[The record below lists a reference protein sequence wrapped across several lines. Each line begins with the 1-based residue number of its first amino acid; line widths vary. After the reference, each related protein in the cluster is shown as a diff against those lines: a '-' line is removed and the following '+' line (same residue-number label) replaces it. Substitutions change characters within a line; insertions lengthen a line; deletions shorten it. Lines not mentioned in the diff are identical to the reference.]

1 MKPHPKIEVLPSL
14 LAADFSDL
22 KGQIRKIEA
31 AGCSKLH
38 LDIMDGTFVPNIT
51 FGPALISSIRK
62 ISGLFFQAHLM
73 IDRPERYLAIFKRA
87 GVDGIIIHEESCCN
101 FRNTLKAIKAL
112 KLKAGITLKPR
123 TPVSSIEKVVK
134 EVDYILIMSVEPG
147 FSGQAFIKGSESKI
161 MQARELLKNRG
172 INATIGVDGGINLKT
187 IGQVVRAGADELICG
202 EAVFSGDIVKNI
214 KLLYRKANEAA
225 SDARREESLD

>member
-1 MKPHPKIEVLPSL
+1 MKKIEVLPSL

-38 LDIMDGTFVPNIT
+38 LDIMDGNFVPNIT
-51 FGPALISSIRK
+51 FGPALIRSIRR

-73 IDRPERYLAIFKRA
+73 IDRPERYLETFKRA

-112 KLKAGITLKPR
+112 KLKAGIALKPT
-123 TPVSSIEKVVK
+123 TPVYNIE
-134 EVDYILIMSVEPG
+134 
-147 FSGQAFIKGSESKI
+147 
-161 MQARELLKNRG
+161 
-172 INATIGVDGGINLKT
+172 
-187 IGQVVRAGADELICG
+187 
-202 EAVFSGDIVKNI
+202 DIVNPTSPN
-214 KLLYRKANEAA
+214 LLTKSLLARVWHYLWSLLILRRYTFSQAVCRKAPSSGKSFFAPVPVCCKDS
-225 SDARREESLD
+225 SDSGLSFPAPAL

>member
-1 MKPHPKIEVLPSL
+1 MKPYPKIEVLPSL
-14 LAADFSDL
+14 LAADFADL
-22 KGQIRKIEA
+22 KGQLRKIEA

-73 IDRPERYLAIFKRA
+73 IDRPERYIETFKRA

-123 TPVSSIEKVVK
+123 PPVSSIEKVVK

-147 FSGQAFIKGSESKI
+147 FSGQAFIKGSERKI
-161 MQARELLKNRG
+161 MQARELLKNRD

-225 SDARREESLD
+225 SDARRK

>member
-1 MKPHPKIEVLPSL
+1 MKPYPKIEVLPSL

-22 KGQIRKIEA
+22 KGQLRKIEA

-73 IDRPERYLAIFKRA
+73 IDRPERYIETFKRA

-123 TPVSSIEKVVK
+123 PPVSSIEKVVK

-147 FSGQAFIKGSESKI
+147 FSGQAFIKGSERKI
-161 MQARELLKNRG
+161 MQARELLKNRD

-202 EAVFSGDIVKNI
+202 EAVCSGVIVKNI

-225 SDARREESLD
+225 SDARRK

>member
-1 MKPHPKIEVLPSL
+1 MKPYTKIEVLPSL

-22 KGQIRKIEA
+22 KGQIGKIEA

-38 LDIMDGTFVPNIT
+38 LDIMDGNFVPNIT
-51 FGPALISSIRK
+51 FGPALIRSIRK

-73 IDRPERYLAIFKRA
+73 IDRPERYLEIFKRA

-112 KLKAGITLKPR
+112 KLQAGITLKPR
-123 TPVSSIEKVVK
+123 TPVSSIEEVLK

-147 FSGQAFIKGSESKI
+147 FSGQAFIKGSERKI
-161 MQARELLKNRG
+161 MQVRELLRNRG
-172 INATIGVDGGINLKT
+172 MNATIGVDGGINLKT
-187 IGQVVRAGADELICG
+187 IGQVVRAGANELICG
-202 EAVFSGDIVKNI
+202 KAVFSGDIVKNI
-214 KLLYRKANEAA
+214 KSLYRKANETA
-225 SDARREESLD
+225 

>member
-1 MKPHPKIEVLPSL
+1 MKPYPKIEVLPSL
-14 LAADFSDL
+14 LAADFADL

-73 IDRPERYLAIFKRA
+73 IDRPERYIETFKRA

-147 FSGQAFIKGSESKI
+147 FSGQAFIKGSERKI
-161 MQARELLKNRG
+161 MQARELLKNRD

-225 SDARREESLD
+225 SDARRK

>member
-1 MKPHPKIEVLPSL
+1 
-14 LAADFSDL
+14 
-22 KGQIRKIEA
+22 
-31 AGCSKLH
+31 
-38 LDIMDGTFVPNIT
+38 
-51 FGPALISSIRK
+51 
-62 ISGLFFQAHLM
+62 M
-73 IDRPERYLAIFKRA
+73 IDRPERYLEIFKRA

-147 FSGQAFIKGSESKI
+147 FSGQAFIKGSERKI

-187 IGQVVRAGADELICG
+187 IGQVVRAGANELICG
-202 EAVFSGDIVKNI
+202 EAVFSGVIVKNI

-225 SDARREESLD
+225 SDASREESID

>member
-1 MKPHPKIEVLPSL
+1 MQKIEVLPSL

-22 KGQIRKIEA
+22 RGQIRKIEA

-38 LDIMDGTFVPNIT
+38 LDIMDGNFVPNIT
-51 FGPALISSIRK
+51 FGPALIRSIRK

-73 IDRPERYLAIFKRA
+73 IDRPERYVETFKRA

-101 FRNTLKAIKAL
+101 FRNTLKAIKAS

-123 TPVSSIEKVVK
+123 TPVYSIEDVVK
-134 EVDYILIMSVEPG
+134 GLDYILIMSVEPG
-147 FSGQAFIKGSESKI
+147 FSGQTFIKGSERKI
-161 MQARELLKNRG
+161 MQARELLRNRG
-172 INATIGVDGGINLKT
+172 INVTIGVDGGINLKT
-187 IGQVVRAGADELICG
+187 IGQVVRAGANELVCG

-214 KLLYRKANEAA
+214 KSLYRKANEAV
-225 SDARREESLD
+225 

>member
-1 MKPHPKIEVLPSL
+1 LKPYPKIEVLPSL
-14 LAADFSDL
+14 LAADFADL
-22 KGQIRKIEA
+22 KGQLRKIEA

-73 IDRPERYLAIFKRA
+73 IDRPERYIETFKRA

-123 TPVSSIEKVVK
+123 PPVSSIEKVVK

-147 FSGQAFIKGSESKI
+147 FSGQAFIKGSERKI
-161 MQARELLKNRG
+161 MQARELLKNRD

-225 SDARREESLD
+225 SDARRK